1 MSETSTVVKTAQDYY
16 NSDGADKFYSQV
28 WGGEDI
34 HIGLYEG
41 KDDSVFEASRR
52 TVVKLASLLSL
63 TKDTPVLDIGAGYGG
78 AARYLAKNSGCSV
91 TCLNLSE
98 VQNQRNRL
106 LNLELGLQSLIKV
119 VDGNF
124 EAIPLEDSSFQ
135 VVWSQDA
142 ILHSGDRQSVL
153 QEVHRVLQSGGE
165 FIFTDIMQRRD
176 CSQEQLQ
183 PVLNRIHLDS
193 LGSVEFYQ
201 ETAATLGWEE
211 IQWLDLSDQ
220 LVNHYSHI
228 LAVVNRKY
236 EEVVLTCGQGYIDQM
251 KVGLQHWIDAGN
263 QGNIRW
269 GILHFRKP

>member
-16 NSDGADKFYSQV
+16 NSGGADKFYSQV

-41 KDDSVFEASRR
+41 EEDSVFEASRR

-124 EAIPLEDSSFQ
+124 EAIPLPDASFQ

-153 QEVHRVLQSGGE
+153 QEVDRVLQSGGE

-176 CSQEQLQ
+176 CSQKQLQ

-236 EEVVLTCGQGYIDQM
+236 EEVVLTCGQDYIDQM

>member
-16 NSDGADKFYSQV
+16 NSGGADKFYSQV

-41 KDDSVFEASRR
+41 EEDSVFEASRR
-52 TVVKLASLLSL
+52 TVVKLASLVSV

-106 LNLELGLQSLIKV
+106 LNLEQGLQSLIKV

-124 EAIPLEDSSFQ
+124 EAIPLEDNSFQ
-135 VVWSQDA
+135 FVWSQDA

-153 QEVHRVLQSGGE
+153 QEVNRVLQSGGE

-176 CSQEQLQ
+176 CSQKQLQ

-201 ETAATLGWEE
+201 ETAATLGWQE
-211 IQWLDLSDQ
+211 IQWLDLSHQ

-236 EEVVLTCGQGYIDQM
+236 EEVVLTCGQDYIDQM

>member
-41 KDDSVFEASRR
+41 EEDSVFEASRR

-153 QEVHRVLQSGGE
+153 QEVNRVLQSGGE

-176 CSQEQLQ
+176 CSQKQLQ

-211 IQWLDLSDQ
+211 IQWLDLSHQ

-236 EEVVLTCGQGYIDQM
+236 EEVVLTCGQDYIDQM